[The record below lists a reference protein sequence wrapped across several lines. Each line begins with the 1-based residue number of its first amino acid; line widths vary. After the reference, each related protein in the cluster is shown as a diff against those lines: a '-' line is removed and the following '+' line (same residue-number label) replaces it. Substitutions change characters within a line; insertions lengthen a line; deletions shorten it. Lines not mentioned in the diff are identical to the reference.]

1 MEIMASQGVL
11 NASLTIGQVAAEA
24 GLQTSAIRYYED
36 VGILPKAAR
45 VGGKRRYD
53 RETIDRLLL
62 IRFCRRLGFRIS
74 DMRGLLVDAGG
85 TRAKDAWRRLVDA
98 RLEEVS
104 ALIMGARAVQR
115 VLRESR
121 DCDCVTLDSC
131 RFLRE
136 ERTRP
141 APAQRGKREF
151 RR

>member
-1 MEIMASQGVL
+1 MATQAVV

-36 VGILPKAAR
+36 VGILPKPAR

-62 IRFCRRLGFRIS
+62 VRFCRRLGFRVS

-85 TRAKDAWRRLVDA
+85 TRAKDVWRRLVDA
-98 RLEEVS
+98 RLDEVS
-104 ALIMGARAVQR
+104 ALIKGARAVER

-136 ERTRP
+136 ERTLP
-141 APAQRGKREF
+141 APARRERREF